1 MQAPVVTQLS
11 AIDSRCSIAGNA
23 FPASPRHGKIGVTLN
38 AHEVMP
44 MKTVGWI
51 GLGTMG
57 EPMARQLLA
66 KGFPLIV
73 YNRTANKA
81 DKLLELGAKRADS
94 PGETARAADVVFT
107 MLSDDRVVREAYF
120 GEKGIWSGVRQGM
133 TVIDCSTV
141 SPELSRELYREAEAR
156 GVRFL
161 DAPVTGSR
169 PAAESGTLLFM
180 IGGDAETV
188 EAHRDLFEAMGRK
201 IVHMGPAG
209 TGSQT
214 KLAHNTMVGIHMSA
228 FAEALSMALK
238 AGIPPQKFAEVVL
251 NGAAASRQAEL
262 KAERMIRGDYSV
274 QFGLGLMLKD
284 LRLASRMAEQLGIRT
299 PMLDLAREMFTSADE
314 LGWSDLDLSAVFK
327 CYESWNGVSLSS
339 GESEPAPRQ
348 EERRR
353 YPRIPL
359 NIPLKLSVYQ
369 WVQAGNLHGETIDGL
384 LLDLSNAGM
393 QISSDVKLEP
403 DMFVVVHFPDGS
415 SLPPLTAR
423 IIRAESR
430 ENRFH
435 YGCLLS
441 GLPLHTQKQLETY
454 IASQLDYADAAAEKN

>member
-1 MQAPVVTQLS
+1 ME
-11 AIDSRCSIAGNA
+11 
-23 FPASPRHGKIGVTLN
+23 N

-57 EPMARQLLA
+57 GPMARQLLA
-66 KGFPLIV
+66 KGFPLTV
-73 YNRTANKA
+73 YNRTASKA
-81 DKLLELGAKRADS
+81 DELLQLGAKWADT
-94 PGETARAADVVFT
+94 PGDAARAADVVFT
-107 MLSDDRVVREAYF
+107 MLSDDRVVREVYF
-120 GEKGIWSGVRQGM
+120 GEQGIWSGVRPGM

-141 SPELSRELYREAEAR
+141 SPELSRELHREAESRDA
-156 GVRFL
+156 RFL

-201 IVHMGPAG
+201 IVHMGPGG

-228 FAEALSMALK
+228 FAEGLSMALK

-284 LRLASRMAEQLGIRT
+284 LRLASDMAKQLGLRT
-299 PMLDLAREMFTSADE
+299 PMLNLAQEMFTAADE
-314 LGWSDLDLSAVFK
+314 SGWSDLDLSAVFK
-327 CYESWNGVSLSS
+327 CYETWNGVSLSS
-339 GESEPAPRQ
+339 GGSEQAPRQ

-353 YPRIPL
+353 HPRIPL

-369 WVQAGNLHGETIDGL
+369 WERTGQFHGETIDGL
-384 LLDLSNAGM
+384 LLDLSNAGLR
-393 QISSDVKLEP
+393 ISSDTSLEP
-403 DMFVVVHFPDGS
+403 DMFVVLHFPDGAA
-415 SLPPLTAR
+415 LPPLTAR
-423 IIRAESR
+423 IIRAESSG
-430 ENRFH
+430 NRYH
-435 YGCLLS
+435 YGCILS

-454 IASQLDYADAAAEKN
+454 ISSQLEKDSAAAKPS